1 MTYDSRLAA
10 VYSRPRDLPFP
21 PVVGC
26 LLESMRGVSS
36 GAPPSVFGNPIR
48 SAFGPV
54 GFAFGGTWQ
63 MVPLGIVTPGPMPRR

>member
-1 MTYDSRLAA
+1 
-10 VYSRPRDLPFP
+10 
-21 PVVGC
+21 
-26 LLESMRGVSS
+26 MRGVSS